1 MTDPTTPEQRKA
13 PSMSTNR
20 LTDDEIARLRQLL
33 DAVACCD
40 NTPDFGI
47 ENWGGETSR
56 THRVT
61 THAQVPL
68 ARCNQGHEGML
79 HPESARLL
87 TYAVNALP
95 KMLDEI
101 EAARE
106 VKP

>member
-1 MTDPTTPEQRKA
+1 
-13 PSMSTNR
+13 MSDR
-20 LTDDEIARLRQLL
+20 LTADEITHLRHLL
-33 DAVACCD
+33 DAVACCG

-61 THAQVPL
+61 THSQVPL

-87 TYAVNALP
+87 VYAVNALP
-95 KMLDEI
+95 KLLAEI
-101 EAARE
+101 EAARTTTTKE
-106 VKP
+106 N